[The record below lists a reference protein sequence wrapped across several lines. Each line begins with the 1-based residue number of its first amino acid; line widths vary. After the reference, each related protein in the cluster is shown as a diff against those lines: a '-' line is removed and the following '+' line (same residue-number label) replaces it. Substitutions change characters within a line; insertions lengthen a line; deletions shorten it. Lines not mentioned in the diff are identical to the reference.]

1 MIEKVTYI
9 LGAGFSAPAGLPVM
23 GNFLLRSKDLYFQDP
38 NRYRHFENVFK
49 TIQELSVTKNYY
61 DSDLFNIEEILSII
75 EMQAFLEG
83 RKLKKAIIDYI
94 IDVVEHY
101 TPVFKPYTSDLP
113 SNWYRFMFGGNIIA
127 EIYGCFAATLL
138 GLKFEEKNEQ
148 PRKLLASKLDDRKIC
163 YSLISLNYDILLENC
178 TKFINENYKSESKFG
193 FNTDFE
199 VEDWSIPPLLKLHG
213 STDSRIIVPPTWAK
227 GNQPKIKITWKKAYQ
242 VLEQTNHI
250 RFLGY
255 SLPDSDSYVTYLL
268 KSAVV
273 NSPHLKSID
282 VICLDNSGNVQ
293 KRYDKFILYN
303 NYRFKNGDIID
314 YLSPLRESY
323 IKESVER
330 RMNSPKIFD
339 RLEKMHENFM
349 TQI

>member
-1 MIEKVTYI
+1 MVEKVTYI

-23 GNFLLRSKDLYFQDP
+23 ANFLLRSKDLYFEDP
-38 NRYRHFENVFK
+38 IRYRHFENVFK
-49 TIQELSVTKNYY
+49 TIQKLSVTKNYY

-101 TPVFKPYTSDLP
+101 TPAFKPYSGDLP
-113 SNWYRFMFGGNIIA
+113 SNWYKFMFGGNRTA
-127 EIYGCFAATLL
+127 EIYGCFVATIL
-138 GLKFEEKNEQ
+138 GLKFEEKKER
-148 PRKLLASKLDDRKIC
+148 PRKLLASKIDGRNIH
-163 YSLISLNYDILLENC
+163 YSLISLNYDLLFENC
-178 TKFINENYKSESKFG
+178 ATFINENYICGSIFG
-193 FNTDFE
+193 FNTDSE

-213 STDSRIIVPPTWAK
+213 SADSRIIVPPTWKK
-227 GNQPKIKITWKKAYQ
+227 GTQPKIENTWKKAYQ

-255 SLPDSDSYVTYLL
+255 SLPDSDSYVSYLL

-282 VICLDNSGNVQ
+282 VISLDKSGDV
-293 KRYDKFILYN
+293 KRRYDKFTLYN
-303 NYRFKNGDIID
+303 NYRFKGGDIVN
-314 YLSPLRESY
+314 YLSQLRESY
-323 IKESVER
+323 DKESAER
-330 RMNSPKIFD
+330 RMNSPKLFD
-339 RLEKMHENFM
+339 RLERKHEEFM
-349 TQI
+349 APN